1 MEASSVLIF
10 IGWVFFE
17 AQFCYFPQT
26 VEIDEGSTCYD
37 PLMSIFKVL
46 WFK

>member
-17 AQFCYFPQT
+17 AQFCYFPQNK
-26 VEIDEGSTCYD
+26 INRRGKY
-37 PLMSIFKVL
+37 VL
-46 WFK
+46 RPSYVYLKGVWFK